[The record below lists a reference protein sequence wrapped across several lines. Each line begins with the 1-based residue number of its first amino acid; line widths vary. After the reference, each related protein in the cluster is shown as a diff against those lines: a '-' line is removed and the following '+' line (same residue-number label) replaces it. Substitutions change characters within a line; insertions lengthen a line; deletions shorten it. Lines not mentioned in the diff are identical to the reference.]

1 VTTATF
7 EPLPPFE
14 LELELEAPPLLPED
28 RADELRLRDE
38 AADAPRLEA
47 LALFGLL
54 RDAED
59 LLFEDPLRLLP
70 LEALL
75 FFGLD
80 PFEPREAVCRLL
92 DERVLPWAIA
102 PP

>member
-1 VTTATF
+1 
-7 EPLPPFE
+7 
-14 LELELEAPPLLPED
+14 
-28 RADELRLRDE
+28 
-38 AADAPRLEA
+38 
-47 LALFGLL
+47 
-54 RDAED
+54 
-59 LLFEDPLRLLP
+59 LP

>member
-1 VTTATF
+1 MTATF
-7 EPLPPFE
+7 EPLP
-14 LELELEAPPLLPED
+14 LELELEPPPLLPED
-28 RADELRLRDE
+28 RAEELRLGEE
-38 AADAPRLEA
+38 AADEPRLEA
-47 LALFGLL
+47 FALFGLL

-59 LLFEDPLRLLP
+59 LLLEDPLRLVLP

-75 FFGLD
+75 AFGLD
-80 PFEPREAVCRLL
+80 PLELREVVCRLL